1 MHCNEGLIPIVRT
14 TTNYNVPAHNFLPVH
29 HNIIEKLNCTSGR
42 LFKLNNAMI
51 ERYNYKYVT
60 MKDHSDQDMDLDP
73 ESYICVFSCYN
84 VVEGNLP
91 A

>member
-1 MHCNEGLIPIVRT
+1 
-14 TTNYNVPAHNFLPVH
+14 
-29 HNIIEKLNCTSGR
+29 
-42 LFKLNNAMI
+42 MI